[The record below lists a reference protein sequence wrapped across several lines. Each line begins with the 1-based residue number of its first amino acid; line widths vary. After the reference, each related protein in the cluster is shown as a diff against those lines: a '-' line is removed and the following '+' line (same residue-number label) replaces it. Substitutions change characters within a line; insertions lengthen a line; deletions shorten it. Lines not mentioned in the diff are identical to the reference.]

1 MENSK
6 VEKRLYVGGLSPV
19 ISQTDLKERFSKF
32 GNVTDVEIITRK
44 DEQGNPVKTFGYLS
58 LNISETNLHK
68 CMSILNKSKWKGGT
82 LQIEYAKESFLH
94 RLAKEKQELEEKGK
108 KPVVDSKKNILDSMR
123 SAGVVNFHMKAA
135 VPGTEVP
142 HHKVWNSQFG
152 MLLPVLILYSLTKQ
166 NIIKYDPSKYC
177 HNIRKLEATTGSDT
191 LMNTPVSQLTWHL
204 EGGDDEINKK
214 RQGKFPAWKTLP
226 KKKLRVANNCVMKDS
241 SDPEVGTVVTGNK
254 SLAKRQYQSKEWLDQ
269 RAKTKKINSSEM
281 ACVSGPVNKCSA
293 RQENRVS
300 TFKAQG
306 ADFGSVR
313 NSKDFFDSEVDSEEE
328 LKLVIENEERRRPEA
343 IQNVVSEDSDNLEV
357 VGKNFSLKYNT
368 HWALKDEG
376 SVRRLTEGS
385 KTNITRNESDQE
397 YDSADT
403 DEIISINKTAKSFE
417 PSRSELEE
425 PQVNKVCWKSKG
437 ADSADIAKM
446 TPVSKTTV
454 KNAKEVEPTGES
466 SSTPSAVKGSIPHN
480 ESDPSTDSEESTETE
495 DSESKEDSEYEAMM
509 QNCFRI
515 DLSLADLEQLANNPA
530 ESPRGDNEGISSDDK
545 KTNVV
550 PKDAKPPV
558 SEKSTPSTPAAKKNT
573 TPEEILSSILEG
585 ESSEDEKKTKERT
598 KEFNFPAFKG
608 TKLLVSAKKPN
619 EQTNEASG
627 LQRKTRLDQY
637 PSGSAVL
644 KKQKTRVEQIEET
657 SSSDSESDSLTGGPE
672 PTPFKGVQS
681 LWGPA
686 RQSLSCSEEKDKK
699 KDQLKSETVLQK
711 QKALRNEEQETL
723 SKSGSSHAEDIKSAS
738 KPAAF
743 GGIKSVSSCMEGTTN
758 KDFKSEQVEESNS
771 GLQVRRK
778 HGGESSSSSGNNDGE
793 QESSESKGV
802 TKIKGNQN
810 TEVNQELPRTTNA
823 SQVPDLNSNNS
834 NLEKE
839 KALRKK
845 SQVGSPGNL
854 EKQVLD
860 NQKRLAAL
868 EQRQKETEVQKK
880 LIQGALSNLDALS
893 ASKRTHIVFSS
904 EEESDSEGLPSKET
918 EHAGAIKKKIPFGDH
933 EESEK
938 SSAEEGSDL
947 FGNEESKAQKENL
960 QEKEKLGGK
969 EFRKK
974 TSGKLFD
981 SSEDEEET
989 DHDVDDQRFKIKPQF
1004 EGKVGQK
1011 LMELQSRFGT
1021 DERFRMDARFIESDQ
1036 DDEGAEEIQKVTTT
1050 EDWELAA
1057 EKKKNLEILRSLLH
1071 INTETPQPS
1080 KEAAKSKKFKD
1091 VTALHYDPTREDHV
1105 VFETKVEEPKKES
1118 KAERKKKR
1126 EEAEKLPEVSK
1137 EIYYDV
1143 AIDFKETFGPMKT
1156 AVDEKEIIAWDK
1168 NDDENEEVT
1177 PMEAETT
1184 QAVTHSFD
1192 FFSGTNSTQEES
1204 TGFAF
1209 SFFGTD
1215 TEEPKE
1221 KEASEPYEIET
1232 LKAAKALWQE
1242 DPRFQDSSSEGEDDD
1257 TEESELKNDGV
1268 TTGPESI
1275 PKKKA
1280 NLFFFFKD
1288 DERLIE
1294 GPKLFCRSTNLEEE
1308 RDEWEERRTALIED
1322 YRKKHK
1328 DARRKIQAK
1337 R

>member
-142 HHKVWNSQFG
+142 HHKVWNIG
-152 MLLPVLILYSLTKQ
+152 KLGRLLFFFFLYSLTKQ

-417 PSRSELEE
+417 PSR
-425 PQVNKVCWKSKG
+425 N
-437 ADSADIAKM
+437 IAKM

-608 TKLLVSAKKPN
+608 TKLLVS
-619 EQTNEASG
+619 
-627 LQRKTRLDQY
+627 
-637 PSGSAVL
+637 GSAVL

-743 GGIKSVSSCMEGTTN
+743 GGIKS
-758 KDFKSEQVEESNS
+758 
-771 GLQVRRK
+771 
-778 HGGESSSSSGNNDGE
+778 
-793 QESSESKGV
+793 ESSESKGV

-918 EHAGAIKKKIPFGDH
+918 EHAGAI
-933 EESEK
+933 
-938 SSAEEGSDL
+938 
-947 FGNEESKAQKENL
+947 NL
-960 QEKEKLGGK
+960 K

-1221 KEASEPYEIET
+1221 KSFNFIKRISYSQFIVHVFAMLKKQFSNET
-1232 LKAAKALWQE
+1232 E
-1242 DPRFQDSSSEGEDDD
+1242 RTHTFQDHNSVSE
-1257 TEESELKNDGV
+1257 T
-1268 TTGPESI
+1268 PESI

-1337 R
+1337 